1 MPQPDRKPTHLL
13 QFVGEQLAFDPIDC
27 VPYRW
32 STEDM
37 SQSQDEAE
45 AEAEDDTDSTRCGG
59 DDLNYMAR
67 YRVLKTI
74 KGETGDTVDFIAS
87 GWTSFYAESRHAL
100 LYVLVSPDGALL
112 PPGLAVS
119 VYPTVDGDWASCDND
134 DGSEL
139 VEFADNLV
147 FGRTDGMSAH
157 GIAER
162 FPSSDYAI
170 IGDEAFCIRG
180 RRLPALAQD
189 LERGIGNLRD
199 EGFPNL
205 P

>member
-1 MPQPDRKPTHLL
+1 MIAEALVLLLAASAAATDTKVPQPDRKPTHLL

-112 PPGLAVS
+112 PRGWRSRSTPPSMATGRVATMTTVANWLSSPITSCLVA
-119 VYPTVDGDWASCDND
+119 PTA
-134 DGSEL
+134 
-139 VEFADNLV
+139 
-147 FGRTDGMSAH
+147 
-157 GIAER
+157 
-162 FPSSDYAI
+162 
-170 IGDEAFCIRG
+170 
-180 RRLPALAQD
+180 
-189 LERGIGNLRD
+189 
-199 EGFPNL
+199 
-205 P
+205 